1 MAEHDFANVARRT
14 ITRAID
20 EATEAGASAVEAEH
34 LLLAIVGH
42 PEQVG
47 PALAD
52 LGLDRAAVVA
62 MLEAERRRSLA
73 AAGIDEVDEGRLAAT
88 PRRTRPGWGTSAREA
103 IVRGGKLGRRR
114 DRQRVSEAD
123 LLAGVLLAELGTV
136 PRAFAI
142 AGVDRAALLASLRA
156 LGRHDAE

>member
-1 MAEHDFANVARRT
+1 VAEHDFANVARRT

-52 LGLDRAAVVA
+52 LRLDRAAVVA

-73 AAGIDEVDEGRLAAT
+73 AAGIDQVDEGRLAAT

-103 IVRGGKLGRRR
+103 IARGGKLGRR

-136 PRAFAI
+136 PRAFAF
-142 AGVDRAALLASLRA
+142 AGVDRGALLASLQA
-156 LGRHDAE
+156 LGRPHAD

>member
-52 LGLDRAAVVA
+52 LGLDRAVVVA

-73 AAGIDEVDEGRLAAT
+73 AAGIDEVDEGRLAST

-103 IVRGGKLGRRR
+103 IVRGSKLGRR

-136 PRAFAI
+136 PRAFAF
-142 AGVDRAALLASLRA
+142 AGVDRAALLASLQA
-156 LGRHDAE
+156 LGRPHAE